1 MRLLTTIIISSVLL
15 TSCSEVRTDDPIDS
29 YKYWAGTKP
38 PKDLEIIQAKYWQSA
53 HWTKEYILY
62 LKLKPTEEWWS
73 ELVNQ
78 NNLIKDTGQW
88 TIPTDSPEWFR
99 LPDNVTLYRPENDF
113 YQSRFFRDNQT
124 GECYIYDIQL

>member
-73 ELVNQ
+73 KLVKQ

-113 YQSRFFRDNQT
+113 YNSRFFRDNQT

>member
-15 TSCSEVRTDDPIDS
+15 TSCSEVRTDDPINS

-73 ELVNQ
+73 ELVKQ

>member
-73 ELVNQ
+73 KLVKQ

-99 LPDNVTLYRPENDF
+99 PPDNVTLYRPENDF

>member
-1 MRLLTTIIISSVLL
+1 M
-15 TSCSEVRTDDPIDS
+15 TSCSEIRTEDPIDS

-38 PKDLEIIQAKYWQSA
+38 PQNLEIIQAKYWQSA

-62 LKLKPTEEWWS
+62 LKLMPTEEWWS
-73 ELVNQ
+73 ELVKQ

-88 TIPTDSPEWFR
+88 TVPTDSPEWFR

-113 YQSRFFRDNQT
+113 YQSRFFLDNQT

>member
-1 MRLLTTIIISSVLL
+1 MRLLTTIIISSALL
-15 TSCSEVRTDDPIDS
+15 TSCSEIKTDDPIDS

-38 PKDLEIIQAKYWQSA
+38 PKDLEIVQASYWQSA

-62 LKLKPTEEWWS
+62 LKLKPTDEWWN
-73 ELVNQ
+73 ELVKQ

-88 TIPTDSPEWFR
+88 TIPTDSPDWFR

-113 YQSRFFRDNQT
+113 YNSRFFRDNQT